1 MKIHWNKRKPLRK
14 KRVGLEQQHGCRF
27 IALKHQYR
35 CHNAIWKRSLGGD
48 DSKKTQSFC
57 FPTCRD
63 WNLCFSF
70 RVEWKYSFVPIPR
83 NRYLQTSRPI
93 GVKARHSP
101 SYWRM
106 DKKTKGS
113 AAWIDTFSSHVN
125 ECLRKRQSGNNT
137 SFWSNCVK
145 IHPHES
151 ESSSSSLSLLSS
163 SAAAALS
170 SSSSSFRSK
179 DGTAS

>member
-1 MKIHWNKRKPLRK
+1 MRWLQYGVLQRKTQKFKTYSPYGELLKYRAFSLTWPASVQIHWNKRKPLRK
-14 KRVGLEQQHGCRF
+14 KRVGLEQQHNHHF
-27 IALKHQYR
+27 IALEHQYG
-35 CHNAIWKRSLGGD
+35 CHDAMWKRSLGGD
-48 DSKKTQSFC
+48 DSKKTQSVC
-57 FPTCRD
+57 FPTCQD

-113 AAWIDTFSSHVN
+113 AA
-125 ECLRKRQSGNNT
+125 
-137 SFWSNCVK
+137 
-145 IHPHES
+145 
-151 ESSSSSLSLLSS
+151 
-163 SAAAALS
+163 
-170 SSSSSFRSK
+170 
-179 DGTAS
+179 